1 MEILNLKTRIIDLN
15 NMYIKKNYLSDQ
27 EIIIKNKD
35 SKYEKLNNS
44 LKLSN
49 TQSFST
55 GADDIKEAEIK
66 ESLSQ
71 KNLKIF
77 NNSSFVNKSHIVNKQ
92 FLNLFSKDT
101 TINKN
106 DNNINLFKNKISNKI
121 TTNKKYFIN
130 IITLFE
136 KVLNHNKLGNNKKEI
151 NNDVNNF
158 DFNKKLNNKKKIKN
172 NVNIKILRNEKDNI
186 IIYKNNNIKF
196 ENALKIFP
204 PNIPC
209 LFNHNYKLLD
219 DGYKNFINSK
229 CYNKFNKSEV
239 PNVFYNHIMMKNK
252 IFPQKNRNFYSI
264 STTNRI
270 KGKLLTIIYFTPIK
284 II

>member
-1 MEILNLKTRIIDLN
+1 MEILNFKTRIIDLN

-55 GADDIKEAEIK
+55 GADDIKEVEIK

-106 DNNINLFKNKISNKI
+106 DNNINLFKNKISTKI

-158 DFNKKLNNKKKIKN
+158 DFNKKLNNKKK
-172 NVNIKILRNEKDNI
+172 
-186 IIYKNNNIKF
+186 
-196 ENALKIFP
+196 
-204 PNIPC
+204 
-209 LFNHNYKLLD
+209 
-219 DGYKNFINSK
+219 
-229 CYNKFNKSEV
+229 NKK
-239 PNVFYNHIMMKNK
+239 
-252 IFPQKNRNFYSI
+252 
-264 STTNRI
+264 
-270 KGKLLTIIYFTPIK
+270 
-284 II
+284 